1 VGRREGGVK
10 SFLRR
15 RKKGEKTVLE
25 LRSKACRG
33 VSLACVCN
41 VCVMCVSLTL
51 NPRRE
56 TQNIPNPKQN
66 VFVYY
71 AHIPVSECVCV
82 CVCVCMPLD
91 CTYTQTCARLL
102 CVRECVHDIFV
113 STYAC
118 IFVCLRHGCS
128 ERVCLYT

>member
-1 VGRREGGVK
+1 MGRREGGVK

-82 CVCVCMPLD
+82 CVCVCHLIVL
-91 CTYTQTCARLL
+91 TRRLVRDF
-102 CVRECVHDIFV
+102 CVCV
-113 STYAC
+113 S
-118 IFVCLRHGCS
+118 VCMISL
-128 ERVCLYT
+128 